1 MKLSLGTII
10 GALLVSL
17 ATPSAHQGTGQPPLR
32 ERRTARAQHTIPL
45 VREEAISPAALLNR
59 ISRGEAPAVLDVR
72 SPGEFA
78 GGHVPG
84 AVNIP
89 FTSVLVSSEG
99 VQVPRSQPVVV
110 YCGHGPRAW
119 LAGEALRWRGY
130 KRVTYLRGHMAAWR
144 RAGLREER

>member
-1 MKLSLGTII
+1 M
-10 GALLVSL
+10 
-17 ATPSAHQGTGQPPLR
+17 
-32 ERRTARAQHTIPL
+32 
-45 VREEAISPAALLNR
+45 REEAISPEALLHR
-59 ISRGEAPAVLDVR
+59 IGLGEAPAVLDVR

-89 FTSVLVSSEG
+89 FTSVLAGSDDARVLK
-99 VQVPRSQPVVV
+99 SQSVVV

-130 KRVTYLRGHMAAWR
+130 ARVTYLRGHMAAWR

>member
-1 MKLSLGTII
+1 M
-10 GALLVSL
+10 A
-17 ATPSAHQGTGQPPLR
+17 
-32 ERRTARAQHTIPL
+32 TIPL
-45 VREEAISPAALLNR
+45 MREEAISPQALLDR
-59 ISRGEAPAVLDVR
+59 IGRGEAPAVLDVR

-84 AVNIP
+84 AVNVP
-89 FTSVLVSSEG
+89 FTSVLAGSDDVRVLKSHT
-99 VQVPRSQPVVV
+99 VVV

-130 KRVTYLRGHMAAWR
+130 ARVTYLRGHMAAWR